1 MLSLVLTVISSISFQ
16 KLLILVFTVVRFLS
30 WIESLAD
37 KVLLSFLL
45 TLP

>member
-16 KLLILVFTVVRFLS
+16 KLFILVFTVVRFIS

-37 KVLLSFLL
+37 MVLLSFLL